1 MLLPLWLASFVGAA
15 AAAAAAAVAL
25 TIAADVW
32 LAFRSAATAPV
43 ELCGTAECTMADVVV
58 MPVAVAEAV
67 GAIVDEVMSPA
78 VAAVA
83 VVTVEL
89 LHVICVLVNEV
100 T

>member
-1 MLLPLWLASFVGAA
+1 
-15 AAAAAAAVAL
+15 
-25 TIAADVW
+25 
-32 LAFRSAATAPV
+32 
-43 ELCGTAECTMADVVV
+43 MADVVV

>member
-1 MLLPLWLASFVGAA
+1 MASFVAA
-15 AAAAAAAVAL
+15 AAAPAAVAL
-25 TIAADVW
+25 TVAADVW
-32 LAFRSAATAPV
+32 LAFRSAAPV
-43 ELCGTAECTMADVVV
+43 ELCGADACTIADVVV